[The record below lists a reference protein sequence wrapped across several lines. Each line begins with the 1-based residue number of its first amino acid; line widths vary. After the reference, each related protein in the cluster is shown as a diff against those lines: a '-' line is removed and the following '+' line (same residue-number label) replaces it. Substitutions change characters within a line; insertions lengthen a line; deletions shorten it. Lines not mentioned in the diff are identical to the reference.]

1 MSKEFAHVLRT
12 QGPAGRASRCRS
24 GRPWPGP
31 GNGRHRTMV
40 CRTGAG
46 LPHRSRFHP
55 DQLEDTE
62 RDHYEFE
69 AIDADGREIEIEIG
83 FDGTVISFD
92 VDDDRSAANADL
104 MALLPQDLQDALA
117 QYQFAEVTEYERGS
131 RSHEIE
137 GFGADGQRVE
147 VRLSLDDLSVLQRD

>member
-1 MSKEFAHVLRT
+1 MSYAPKALLAALLIAV
-12 QGPAGRASRCRS
+12 PAGHGLAQETV
-24 GRPWPGP
+24 G
-31 GNGRHRTMV
+31 
-40 CRTGAG
+40 TGQWSAEQAQAFLTDHG
-46 LPHRSRFHP
+46 FTRIE
-55 DQLEDTE
+55 LEDTE

-104 MALLPQDLQDALA
+104 MALLPQEIQDALA
-117 QYQFAEVTEYERGS
+117 RYEFAEVTEYERGS